1 MATAVSNFVIEV
13 TDQSFATEVIERS
26 KTTPVVVDFW
36 ADWCGPCKRLAPQ
49 VEKLATQKKDVQ
61 FYKVNVDDNAEVA
74 AEQKINAMPTI
85 VFFKAGE
92 RVHEVVGA
100 NFAKIVEGVTEH
112 M

>member
-1 MATAVSNFVIEV
+1 MGLPELEDKDSFDTALKNAGESL
-13 TDQSFATEVIERS
+13 
-26 KTTPVVVDFW
+26 VVVDFY